1 MKDSDFII
9 VGDTERF
16 DDCLICVAGKSKES
30 AEETL
35 NHILTNPTE
44 NDKRLIDGYRN
55 LRIEEVP
62 AEECWWRNV

>member
-1 MKDSDFII
+1 MKDSDYII

-16 DDCLICVAGKSKES
+16 DDCLICVAGKTKES

-35 NHILTNPTE
+35 NRMLTNPTE
-44 NDKRLIDGYRN
+44 NDKRLMDGHRN
-55 LRIEEVP
+55 LRIKEVP

>member
-1 MKDSDFII
+1 MKDSDYII

-16 DDCLICVAGKSKES
+16 DDCLICVAGKTKES

-35 NHILTNPTE
+35 NRMMTNPTE
-44 NDKRLIDGYRN
+44 NDKRLMFGHRN
-55 LRIEEVP
+55 LRIKEVP